1 MVRLWSGALSDKR
14 LMKFPNIFIVAIL
27 FAAGPGIAQAVDAPV
42 LSLGQALRAAAENFD
57 VAIARAAVDGAHSDL
72 LAADHAPL
80 PLLSV
85 KAGSIDLQHGI
96 GPGSLLADKRIDK
109 SVGLDW
115 TWERGDKRVLR
126 NAAARSGMKAA
137 QSDFLEMRIEQQLQ
151 AQAAFYDL
159 LAAQQSEREIK
170 AIAESAQAMAGVLR
184 QRLRAGDVS
193 AQDLARV
200 EIEAI
205 KASIDQETSS
215 LTLQRAA
222 MALAQILGLRSQPRV
237 EEVWPALHVAVALA
251 ESEQAAAVEARPDV
265 QAAQARVDQALAG
278 LDVALASRKAD
289 LTWGLSVDHYP
300 GTSTR
305 QIELRL
311 QMPLQVGYGQEG
323 EIGRARAQVQQAQDL
338 AAKTRLSALIEQ
350 SRLWQEARIAAIKAS
365 SQEFELLPRARQ
377 LLTQAELAYGKG
389 AQTLTELLDARRS
402 LRASLLDAIACQADF
417 AKAQGSWVLRSHPQ
431 SAP

>member
-1 MVRLWSGALSDKR
+1 
-14 LMKFPNIFIVAIL
+14 MKFPNIFIVAIL

-237 EEVWPALHVAVALA
+237 EEVWPALQL
-251 ESEQAAAVEARPDV
+251 
-265 QAAQARVDQALAG
+265 L
-278 LDVALASRKAD
+278 
-289 LTWGLSVDHYP
+289 WLSL
-300 GTSTR
+300 SK
-305 QIELRL
+305 
-311 QMPLQVGYGQEG
+311 PLQLKRGPMCRPHRRE
-323 EIGRARAQVQQAQDL
+323 
-338 AAKTRLSALIEQ
+338 S
-350 SRLWQEARIAAIKAS
+350 IKRWPVS
-365 SQEFELLPRARQ
+365 MWRWPRA
-377 LLTQAELAYGKG
+377 KP
-389 AQTLTELLDARRS
+389 
-402 LRASLLDAIACQADF
+402 I
-417 AKAQGSWVLRSHPQ
+417 
-431 SAP
+431 